1 MPKRNKNKKRVKK
14 KVQKRNYNHM
24 IEESSNF
31 NIKEEKPKKLTNPKK
46 KELSNLDEKTKEN
59 FFNFNFQIDKTYM
72 PPPNTIK
79 ESVENRK
86 LNLPIYNLLLASYD
100 PDSNKNNLKNLK
112 IKEDCLNNN
121 TIYKDGNC
129 FFRSIST
136 FFSNSEEYHL
146 FFRNLIYD
154 YIRANYDEL
163 ISEFP
168 YIYYNGKS
176 IDLDDYIPLIK
187 VNGTYAG
194 EFECNIISK
203 MFSINILLLEY
214 IINQENNEN
223 YYSYITY
230 FGKLEKNSY
239 QPLCILEFQQNIKHF
254 EILYFDNNYRDSEIL
269 FEENDCLYEH
279 QKKNNNKSG
288 NINKKN
294 TNIKNVIKNDISN
307 SVNKLNNFE
316 NNLIEEITDLSLD
329 KKDNIH
335 RNEDNNIKFSGIDI
349 ENETKINPISDVKIQ
364 ITKDIINHLN
374 NLLKNEIINIENNYL
389 NKQKEESIHL
399 GHDYPTYPLSYISP
413 EEFYADIYIKI
424 YFN

>member
-1 MPKRNKNKKRVKK
+1 
-14 KVQKRNYNHM
+14 M

-79 ESVENRK
+79 ESEENRK

-254 EILYFDNNYRDSEIL
+254 VILYFDKNYRDSEIL

-279 QKKNNNKSG
+279 QKK
-288 NINKKN
+288 I
-294 TNIKNVIKNDISN
+294 
-307 SVNKLNNFE
+307 
-316 NNLIEEITDLSLD
+316 
-329 KKDNIH
+329 
-335 RNEDNNIKFSGIDI
+335 
-349 ENETKINPISDVKIQ
+349 
-364 ITKDIINHLN
+364 IINQV
-374 NLLKNEIINIENNYL
+374 I
-389 NKQKEESIHL
+389 
-399 GHDYPTYPLSYISP
+399 
-413 EEFYADIYIKI
+413 
-424 YFN
+424 